1 MIGNIK
7 QVAILLSIPKRLK
20 ILKHILEVRKDDVE
34 IIKTVT
40 TLEATNPL
48 CIIQCNI
55 DCHAERGN
63 QNFRKGLQ

>member
-1 MIGNIK
+1 MIK
-7 QVAILLSIPKRLK
+7 QLSIQLLIPERLK
-20 ILKHILEVRKDDVE
+20 ILKHVLEVRKDDVE

-55 DCHAERGN
+55 NCHAERGN
-63 QNFRKGLQ
+63 QDFQKEQ

>member
-1 MIGNIK
+1 VEIQGYTSRFVNK
-7 QVAILLSIPKRLK
+7 
-20 ILKHILEVRKDDVE
+20 EVRKDDVE

-63 QNFRKGLQ
+63 QNFRK